1 MKKRNLFVYR
11 KQAARALYFLI
22 AFWLVPC
29 FVHAQDKEITLA
41 FPSMEHLDGSAVY
54 IQPLST
60 KLSVQAMPMTQDGT
74 RFKASVPMSDEGLY
88 SISFVRNNVQSI
100 SVVKAEGSQAATLPI
115 EFVGKNF
122 MATDCDDNKALG
134 AFGVIETEELTDLWI
149 GSHENEALRKLVT
162 GFEPKADSITKA
174 YKCSPEIAQ
183 YIKMWAYTTA
193 GNACSSLSHIL
204 KCKPSE
210 VPFKVQDVLCEPG
223 KVLDSPRARLFP
235 NTPSVI
241 SAFVPRDLSLSE
253 RLDWLHGHFQCKE
266 IIDMVSNQMVSKF
279 ISTFNYNAKYDE
291 GLALMKE
298 LTEKY
303 NLDKQYLNK
312 FIANKVT
319 IKGSAFP
326 DGLTFQDKDGKT
338 HTFDEFKGKYVFIDL
353 WASWCV
359 PCCKEVPYL
368 QKLEKEVQNPDVVF
382 LSISI
387 DQKKEPWLKK
397 MQALNMHG
405 NQWHDANSSLA
416 NALNV
421 RGIPFFV
428 IYDKEGKLHYYNAPR
443 PSQPFIKEMLEGLK

>member
-1 MKKRNLFVYR
+1 MKKRNLFVFS
-11 KQAARALYFLI
+11 KQVAKTIYSLMFICLM
-22 AFWLVPC
+22 PC
-29 FVHAQDKEITLA
+29 LVHAQDKEITLA
-41 FPSMEHLDGSAVY
+41 FPSMDQLDGSAVY
-54 IQPLST
+54 IQPLSW

-74 RFKASVPMSDEGLY
+74 KFKASVPVSDEGLY
-88 SISFVRNNVQSI
+88 SISFVRNNVQSV
-100 SVVKAEGSQAATLPI
+100 STVKAEGSQPATLPM
-115 EFVGKNF
+115 EFTGKTLT
-122 MATDCDDNKALG
+122 ATDSEDNKALG
-134 AFGVIETEELTDLWI
+134 AFGVCETEGLVDLWI
-149 GSHENEALRKLVT
+149 GSHESESLRNLIC
-162 GFEPKADSITKA
+162 GFEHKADSITKA
-174 YKCSPEIAQ
+174 YRCSPEIAQ

-193 GNACSSLSHIL
+193 GNACTSLSHIL

-210 VPFKVQDVLCEPG
+210 VPFKVEDVLCEPG
-223 KVLDSPRARLFP
+223 KVLDSPRARLFT
-235 NTPSVI
+235 NTPVVI

-253 RLDWLHGHFQCKE
+253 RLDWLHNHFQCKE

-279 ISTFNYNAKYDE
+279 VSTFNYNAKYDE

-303 NLDKQYLNK
+303 NLDKQYLDK
-312 FIANKVT
+312 FIANKAT

-326 DGLTFQDKDGKT
+326 EGLTFQDKDGKT

-359 PCCKEVPYL
+359 PCCKEVPHL
-368 QKLEKEVQNPDVVF
+368 QKLEKELQNPDVVF

-387 DQKKEPWLKK
+387 DQKKDQWLKK
-397 MQALNMHG
+397 MEALGMHG
-405 NQWHDANSSLA
+405 NQWHDAKSGIA

-428 IYDKEGKLHYYNAPR
+428 IYDKEGKLYYYNAPR